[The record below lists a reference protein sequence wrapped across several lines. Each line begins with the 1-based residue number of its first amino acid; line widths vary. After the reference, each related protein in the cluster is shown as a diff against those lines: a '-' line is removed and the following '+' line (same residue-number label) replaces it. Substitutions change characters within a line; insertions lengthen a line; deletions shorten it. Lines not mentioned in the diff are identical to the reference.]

1 MRCGSWL
8 NNFLCVVFVNRNG
21 FVVEDLSQEMPA
33 FIYFILNNGIKRMLC
48 IFNKNKSQLAFEAIT
63 EEMKTSTLFSIY
75 NDK

>member
-8 NNFLCVVFVNRNG
+8 NNLLCVVFVNRNG

-48 IFNKNKSQLAFEAIT
+48 IFNKNKPQLAFELIT
-63 EEMKTSTLFSIY
+63 EKIKTSTLFSIY